1 MGITKRAK
9 NIEIKVIED
18 YQLVVKG
25 KLEKD
30 SNKLNFEATK
40 GDLNLISRKKII
52 AHGEEK
58 QS

>member
-9 NIEIKVIED
+9 NIKIKVIED

-40 GDLNLISRKKII
+40 GDLNLISGKK
-52 AHGEEK
+52 
-58 QS
+58 